1 MMIQPIG
8 TSPVSGASLSA
19 TSGAFGTPTE
29 QAGAAMTTI
38 SSRVAA
44 TLVRELGLVDRGT
57 RPGQKAAGGDPYGV
71 EALADQLSAAL
82 GGTPAD
88 TGRVSRALG
97 GFTSEVAALLA
108 AKPHSSAL
116 GLVAT
121 LHFDLTDA
129 DGRPG
134 TTDTDQAIFA
144 IEAATFRLREDAA
157 W

>member
-1 MMIQPIG
+1 MIQPIG
-8 TSPVSGASLSA
+8 TGRVSGASLSA
-19 TSGAFGTPTE
+19 TSGTSGTPAE
-29 QAGAAMTTI
+29 QAGAAMTTL

-44 TLVRELGLVDRGT
+44 TMVRELGLSDRSSHH
-57 RPGQKAAGGDPYGV
+57 GQKGAGGDPYGV
-71 EALADQLSAAL
+71 EALADQLSSAL

-88 TGRVSRALG
+88 TGRLSRALG

-108 AKPHSSAL
+108 AKPSSSVL
-116 GLVAT
+116 GMVAT

-134 TTDTDQAIFA
+134 PTDTDQAIFA

>member
-1 MMIQPIG
+1 MIQPIG
-8 TSPVSGASLSA
+8 TGRVSGTSPSAASGAS
-19 TSGAFGTPTE
+19 GTPTE

-44 TLVRELGLVDRGT
+44 TVVRELGLSERARSG
-57 RPGQKAAGGDPYGV
+57 GHQGGGAGDHYGV
-71 EALADQLSAAL
+71 EALADQLSSAL

-88 TGRVSRALG
+88 TGRLSRALG

-108 AKPHSSAL
+108 AKPHSSVL
-116 GLVAT
+116 GMVAG

-134 TTDTDQAIFA
+134 PTDTDQAIFA